1 MTDWLVEALK
11 RAQREGGNPTMIE
24 LIEMADDMEKRAQER
39 ARINAK
45 GVIED
50 FVSMASD
57 ALEFAEEVEAEGAE
71 IDALRRFYEQVRREV
86 PDYDK

>member
-1 MTDWLVEALK
+1 MTDWFALALQQ
-11 RAQREGGNPTMIE
+11 AQREGHNPTLTE
-24 LIEMADDMEKRAQER
+24 LIENGEAMKDRAQER

-57 ALEFAEEVEAEGAE
+57 ALEFAEEVEAEGPE
-71 IDALRRFYEQVRREV
+71 IDALRRFYEQVRWEV

>member
-1 MTDWLVEALK
+1 MMDWFALALQK
-11 RAQREGGNPTMIE
+11 AQNEGRNPKLTE
-24 LIEMADDMEKRAQER
+24 LIEIGEAMKERAQKR

-57 ALEFAEEVEAEGAE
+57 ALEFADEVEAEGAE

-86 PDYDK
+86 PDYDE

>member
-1 MTDWLVEALK
+1 MTDWFALALQK
-11 RAQREGGNPTMIE
+11 AQNEGRNPKLTE
-24 LIEMADDMEKRAQER
+24 LIEIGEAMKERAQER

-57 ALEFAEEVEAEGAE
+57 ALEFADEVEAEGAE

>member
-1 MTDWLVEALK
+1 MTDWFALALQK
-11 RAQREGGNPTMIE
+11 AQREGHNPTLTE
-24 LIEMADDMEKRAQER
+24 LIENGEAMKERAQER

-57 ALEFAEEVEAEGAE
+57 ALEFADEVEAEGAE

>member
-1 MTDWLVEALK
+1 
-11 RAQREGGNPTMIE
+11 MIE

>member
-1 MTDWLVEALK
+1 MTDWFALALQQ
-11 RAQREGGNPTMIE
+11 AQREGHNPTLTE
-24 LIEMADDMEKRAQER
+24 LIENGEAMKERAQER

-57 ALEFAEEVEAEGAE
+57 ALEFADEVEAEGAE
-71 IDALRRFYEQVRREV
+71 IDALRRFFEQVRREV
-86 PDYDK
+86 PDNDD

>member
-1 MTDWLVEALK
+1 MMDWFALALEK
-11 RAQREGGNPTMIE
+11 AQAEGKNPTLTE
-24 LIEMADDMEKRAQER
+24 LIENGEAMKERAQER

-57 ALEFAEEVEAEGAE
+57 ALEFADEVEAEGPE
-71 IDALRRFYEQVRREV
+71 IDALRRFYEQVRRGV